1 MKISIRSHSLWAILP
16 LFASAVIGSGS
27 AFAEPASGCMTLAG
41 ERVSLQQG
49 TSASHITGAVPLL
62 AGETL
67 NLRMIPSGGTPAGA
81 GSIALR
87 EGDETDAPILSGSA
101 PQEAAF
107 TVPLDGLYSFEFRSN
122 GAGALAFEVQCG
134 MRAATPSPSA
144 SPQAFVQR
152 RAGRLLGGESAATS
166 LRRRA
171 DKPKTINEAVKKNTV
186 LDDTGQPV
194 QVSVTTSV
202 QDLAAA
208 EGQRFANE
216 KLDFWI
222 EGRVSQFEQ
231 KLNDGGLKYSAE
243 GSAGAFNIGADYLL
257 RPGLM
262 VGALVQF
269 DQYREEYDRLD
280 SASDSS
286 GILFGPYASV
296 RLAPDL
302 IFDAQI
308 AWGDSDNDTE
318 LPDGTRLTYQTER
331 QLLRG
336 QLSGNRNLLGL
347 QFTPTLAL
355 SIVEDRF
362 ARPGDV
368 SYDATGADGS
378 VFGRFGVG
386 SAVSYR
392 ITLDNGG
399 FVQPTAALSTGWDL
413 DGFGALDLDDTD
425 FGNEIGAKAEAGITL
440 GTMDGVS
447 IQATGAIE
455 GLGEEDY
462 SAWSG
467 RLSLTAPLN

>member
-1 MKISIRSHSLWAILP
+1 MTKSIWCYPLPVILSLS
-16 LFASAVIGSGS
+16 ASAAIGYGS

-41 ERVSLQQG
+41 ERVSLRQG

-67 NLRMIPSGGTPAGA
+67 KLRMVPSGVTPAGA

-101 PQEAAF
+101 PQETAF
-107 TVPLDGLYSFEFRSN
+107 TVPLDGLYSFEFRSD

-134 MRAATPSPSA
+134 INAATQSPSA
-144 SPQAFVQR
+144 SPQAFVER
-152 RAGRLLGGESAATS
+152 RAGRLLAGESAATS

-171 DKPKTINEAVKKNTV
+171 DKPKTIDEAVKKNTI

-208 EGQRFANE
+208 EGQSFANE

-231 KLNDGGLKYSAE
+231 KLDDGGLKYNAE
-243 GSAGAFNIGADYLL
+243 GTAGAFNIGADYLL

-262 VGALVQF
+262 IGALVQF
-269 DQYREEYDRLD
+269 DQYSEEYDRLD

-286 GILFGPYASV
+286 GVLFGPYASL

-308 AWGDSDNDTE
+308 AWGNSDNETD
-318 LPDGTRLTYQTER
+318 LPDGTQLTYQTEH

-362 ARPGDV
+362 AQPGDL
-368 SYDATGADGS
+368 SNDADGADGS

-392 ITLDNGG
+392 IALDNGG

-413 DGFGALDLDDTD
+413 DGFGALDLDETD
-425 FGNEIGAKAEAGITL
+425 FANDIGAKAEAGVTL
-440 GTMDGVS
+440 GTVDGVS